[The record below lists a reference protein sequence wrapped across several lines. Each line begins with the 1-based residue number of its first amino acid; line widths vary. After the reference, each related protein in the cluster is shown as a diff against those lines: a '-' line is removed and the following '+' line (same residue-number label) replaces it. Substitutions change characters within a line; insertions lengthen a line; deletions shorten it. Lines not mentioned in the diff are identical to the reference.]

1 LASAPT
7 KEQKGNSAALLKRA
21 LKSLDF
27 GHVGSIPTAPTMAP
41 AAHAALRRC
50 SIDPGAKR
58 RFGAKSAQKLLRE
71 AVWVT

>member
-1 LASAPT
+1 
-7 KEQKGNSAALLKRA
+7 
-21 LKSLDF
+21 
-27 GHVGSIPTAPTMAP
+27 MAP